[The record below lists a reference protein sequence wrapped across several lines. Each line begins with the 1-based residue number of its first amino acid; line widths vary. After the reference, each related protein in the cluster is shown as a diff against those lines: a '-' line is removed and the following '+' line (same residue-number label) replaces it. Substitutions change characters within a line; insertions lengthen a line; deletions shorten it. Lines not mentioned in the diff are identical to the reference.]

1 MLSHIPNRP
10 GEITLREMIL
20 AVKAISVLSGE
31 SEGSIDGEERGLTT
45 LCTVPLAYT
54 LAAQA
59 NFIRSDAG

>member
-1 MLSHIPNRP
+1 MKWGLVPVGTVTATTIQ
-10 GEITLREMIL
+10 
-20 AVKAISVLSGE
+20 

-59 NFIRSDAG
+59 NFIPSVLVTRSNEKRITCR